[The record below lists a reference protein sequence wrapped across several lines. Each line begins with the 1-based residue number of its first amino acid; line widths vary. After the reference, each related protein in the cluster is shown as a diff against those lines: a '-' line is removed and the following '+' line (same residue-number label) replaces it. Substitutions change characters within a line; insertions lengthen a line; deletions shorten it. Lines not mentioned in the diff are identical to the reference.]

1 MDDWTTVYLTES
13 SYLAEAARQMLSDNG
28 IEAVIMNK
36 KDSAYPMIGHIE
48 VMVNKGDQAEAEKL
62 LKEFSS

>member
-1 MDDWTTVYLTES
+1 MDDWTRVYLTES
-13 SYLAEAARQMLSDNG
+13 PYLAEAAQQMLRDNG

-48 VMVNKGDQAEAEKL
+48 VMVNKGNRAEAEKL
-62 LKEFSS
+62 IKVFGS